1 MLSKLSIFLVSGA
14 ALLTWVIAVPGQDE
28 RPSAPWPFGKSLN
41 PLHWPSAGNSNA
53 ESNANASPTGTVDAN
68 SPNQQPTHSAPVQSD
83 SNRRLYGP
91 SLAVRPGVANGYA
104 PQTSVAPRF
113 VPAPQLNGGDAKLVI
128 TPGNIV
134 VGDSLPGASPRD
146 PAVIGPSANSSN
158 VRNSMS
164 GGSSRNSAAA
174 SALSQDLQS
183 ADATP
188 RDTRS
193 LQERLAAIRQSAD
206 KDPPTSAIANVAT
219 AAPIAPAARVGRSSR
234 RVIESANDGDD
245 ASTATTL
252 SDHAHDGSAR
262 LAAPYKAASIDSTS
276 RTEAASEPSPVKPA
290 QPDVATKSD
299 VADMLET
306 AARAEVAKLD
316 PIKPDPIKPDPFKQ
330 ETTKFDQ
337 AKAEL
342 APAPRGRAS
351 SRAANRDVA
360 DSEDK
365 PSPSGALLFTR
376 QSPLVS
382 VETTGPRTIVIG
394 KEATY
399 VVTIKNSGDV
409 GAQDLAV
416 TVKVPEWTDVA
427 GAQAS
432 VGTTRVAAADANEPF
447 QWKIPRLEAHGKE
460 TLSLRLLPRKG
471 RGFDL
476 AVQWTFT
483 PISSQ
488 TVVDVQEPK
497 LNMTIAGPDEVV
509 FGQSK
514 LYRLT
519 ISNPGTGDAENVIVQ
534 LDPIGN
540 SSAPPSKHPI
550 GTIHA
555 GDSKVVEL
563 ELTARQTGTISIRAG
578 ANADPGLR
586 AEAAQEVLVR
596 RAAVALAV
604 EGSKTKYAGTIAGYS
619 IRLTNPGNSTAE
631 NVRVYATLPPGA
643 KFVSASAGGQ
653 WKADQGKVAWSL
665 PALRSGGESAV
676 ELKCTLANPGP
687 NRLQIASSAAGD
699 VSDAAN
705 ITTNVE
711 ALADLKLDVSEP
723 AGPIGVG
730 DEVVYELRVRNRGSK
745 AAEAVGVVAYFSE
758 GIEPVSAQGSAN
770 DISNGVVAFRPL
782 PTVAAGGEVTL
793 KIKARAERSGKQVFR
808 AEVECGALGTKLVTA
823 QEMTVYSSDGTPGL
837 ERADRA
843 LAGRNPPLKSMPS
856 RPDDGPP
863 KPLRR

>member
-1 MLSKLSIFLVSGA
+1 MFSKLSAFLVAGI
-14 ALLTWVIAVPGQDE
+14 ALLALAIAVHGQDE
-28 RPSAPWPFGKSLN
+28 RPSAPWSLGKSLN
-41 PLHWPSAGNSNA
+41 LHWPGDGNSTPSGNA
-53 ESNANASPTGTVDAN
+53 TANPSPENSANTNSTG
-68 SPNQQPTHSAPVQSD
+68 PQPAHSAPVQSE

-104 PQTSVAPRF
+104 PPQGSTAPRF
-113 VPAPQLNGGDAKLVI
+113 SPAPRVTASDTLPVVTPGDAAAGPAPFGRGLRDGDANGPRANPSTASNPLV
-128 TPGNIV
+128 
-134 VGDSLPGASPRD
+134 S
-146 PAVIGPSANSSN
+146 
-158 VRNSMS
+158 
-164 GGSSRNSAAA
+164 SSRDSAA

-183 ADATP
+183 TDATL
-188 RDTRS
+188 RDPRS

-206 KDPPTSAIANVAT
+206 IDPPAPAIANAN
-219 AAPIAPAARVGRSSR
+219 IAPPMAPPAKPAPSSR
-234 RVIESANDGDD
+234 RVVD
-245 ASTATTL
+245 STADSDETL
-252 SDHAHDGSAR
+252 AKSAR
-262 LAAPYKAASIDSTS
+262 ADQSPPDFAARIGAPNKAASILSPSSTDSLGDAS
-276 RTEAASEPSPVKPA
+276 PIKAAKPDFAALEAAGKAE
-290 QPDVATKSD
+290 
-299 VADMLET
+299 
-306 AARAEVAKLD
+306 AAAGPEFVRPESAKLD
-316 PIKPDPIKPDPFKQ
+316 A
-330 ETTKFDQ
+330 
-337 AKAEL
+337 AKLDTAKSEI
-342 APAPRGRAS
+342 ATAPRGGS
-351 SRAANRDVA
+351 SRRDVA
-360 DSEDK
+360 DSDDN
-365 PSPSGALLFTR
+365 PSSSGALLFTR

-416 TVKVPEWTDVA
+416 TVKIPEWTDVA

-432 VGTTRVAAADANEPF
+432 AGTTRVAAADGNEPF
-447 QWKIPRLEAHGKE
+447 QWKIPRLEAHAKE

-497 LNMTIAGPDEVV
+497 LNMTIAGPDEVL

-540 SSAPPSKHPI
+540 SNAPPSKHPI

-563 ELTARQTGTISIRAG
+563 ELTARQTGTVAIRA
-578 ANADPGLR
+578 AASADPALK

-604 EGSKTKYAGTIAGYS
+604 EGSKTKYAGTIAGYA
-619 IRLTNPGNSTAE
+619 IRVTNPGNATAE
-631 NVRVYATLPPGA
+631 NVHVYATLPSGA
-643 KFVSASAGGQ
+643 KFVSASAGGA
-653 WKADQGKVAWSL
+653 WKADQGKVVWSL
-665 PALRSGGESAV
+665 PALRSGGESAL
-676 ELKCTLANPGP
+676 ELKCTLATPGS

-699 VSDAAN
+699 VADVAN
-705 ITTNVE
+705 VTTNVE

-723 AGPIGVG
+723 AGPIAVG

-758 GIEPVSAQGSAN
+758 GIEPVSAQGGAN
-770 DISNGVVAFRPL
+770 DISNGVVAFRSL

-808 AEVECGALGTKLVTA
+808 AEVECGTLGTKLVSA
-823 QEMTVYSSDGTPGL
+823 QEMTVYSSDGAPGL

-843 LAGRNPPLKSMPS
+843 IAGRSAPLQSIPS
-856 RPDDGPP
+856 RSTDNTP